1 MLKQWM
7 IDYLHLFVIVI
18 NMFVLMEL
26 VLHCVT
32 HSLNKEPESTIL
44 FTKAIVAIIFS
55 VTILLILF

>member
-44 FTKAIVAIIFS
+44 FAKAIVAIIFS

>member
-32 HSLNKEPESTIL
+32 HSFNKEPESTIL
-44 FTKAIVAIIFS
+44 FAKAIVAIIFS
-55 VTILLILF
+55 VIILLILF

>member
-44 FTKAIVAIIFS
+44 FAKAIVAIIFS
-55 VTILLILF
+55 VSILLILF

>member
-32 HSLNKEPESTIL
+32 HSLNKEPDSTIL
-44 FTKAIVAIIFS
+44 FAKAIGAIIFS
-55 VTILLILF
+55 VIILLILF

>member
-32 HSLNKEPESTIL
+32 HSLNKEPDSTIL
-44 FTKAIVAIIFS
+44 FAKAIVSIIFS
-55 VTILLILF
+55 VIILLILF

>member
-1 MLKQWM
+1 M

-44 FTKAIVAIIFS
+44 FAKAIVAIIFS

>member
-7 IDYLHLFVIVI
+7 IDYLHIFGIVI

-32 HSLNKEPESTIL
+32 HSLNKEPDSTIL
-44 FTKAIVAIIFS
+44 FTKAIIAIVASI
-55 VTILLILF
+55 VILLLLF

>member
-44 FTKAIVAIIFS
+44 FVKAIVAIIFS

>member
-1 MLKQWM
+1 MLKPWM

-32 HSLNKEPESTIL
+32 HSLNKEPDSTIL
-44 FTKAIVAIIFS
+44 FAKAIVSIIFS
-55 VTILLILF
+55 VIILLILF